1 MAGESEQKYGLT
13 HVDTERSMRHDVV
26 SLAGYSIRRGP
37 VPSHAIDSPVSAALA
52 PEFSSKR
59 DVRTPRKT
67 RDANLRARQ
76 VSPMAHIEVTMLNE
90 DKSKRSTPDKP
101 WARIPDGTKVRHT
114 SADGCEGFID
124 GLTEIVNSPKRNPDG
139 KTLYRLNVGTPH
151 RQLAAEADLLILL
164 DQEGLVQ
171 VMGKSVLEY
180 RRSVTEQLHH
190 TFDESR
196 FAKIG

>member
-1 MAGESEQKYGLT
+1 M
-13 HVDTERSMRHDVV
+13 
-26 SLAGYSIRRGP
+26 
-37 VPSHAIDSPVSAALA
+37 
-52 PEFSSKR
+52 F
-59 DVRTPRKT
+59 
-67 RDANLRARQ
+67 
-76 VSPMAHIEVTMLNE
+76 NE
-90 DKSKRSTPDKP
+90 DKPKGLTVEKP

-114 SADGCEGFID
+114 SDGHDGCDGFID

-139 KTLYRLNVGTPH
+139 KTLYRLNVGTPQ
-151 RQLAAEADLLILL
+151 RTLAAEADLLILL

-196 FAKIG
+196 FAKLG

>member
-1 MAGESEQKYGLT
+1 MLY
-13 HVDTERSMRHDVV
+13 DVV
-26 SLAGYSIRRGP
+26 SLAGYSIHRGRC
-37 VPSHAIDSPVSAALA
+37 PSHAIDSSVSAALA
-52 PEFSSKR
+52 PKFSSPSISR
-59 DVRTPRKT
+59 SDVRTLHRQRAKT
-67 RDANLRARQ
+67 HTSGNQ
-76 VSPMAHIEVTMLNE
+76 SPMTQIEVTMLNE
-90 DKSKRSTPDKP
+90 DKSKHAAEKP

-114 SADGCEGFID
+114 SDGHDGCDGFID
-124 GLTEIVNSPKRNPDG
+124 GLTEIVNSSKRNPDG
-139 KTLYRLNVGTPH
+139 KTLYRLNVGTPQ

>member
-1 MAGESEQKYGLT
+1 
-13 HVDTERSMRHDVV
+13 
-26 SLAGYSIRRGP
+26 
-37 VPSHAIDSPVSAALA
+37 
-52 PEFSSKR
+52 
-59 DVRTPRKT
+59 
-67 RDANLRARQ
+67 
-76 VSPMAHIEVTMLNE
+76 MLNE
-90 DKSKRSTPDKP
+90 DKSKRTAEKP
-101 WARIPDGTKVRHT
+101 WARIPDGTKVRYA
-114 SADGCEGFID
+114 SDGNDGCDGFVD

-139 KTLYRLNVGTPH
+139 KTLYRLNVGTPQ

-171 VMGKSVLEY
+171 VTGKSVLEY

>member
-1 MAGESEQKYGLT
+1 
-13 HVDTERSMRHDVV
+13 
-26 SLAGYSIRRGP
+26 
-37 VPSHAIDSPVSAALA
+37 
-52 PEFSSKR
+52 
-59 DVRTPRKT
+59 
-67 RDANLRARQ
+67 
-76 VSPMAHIEVTMLNE
+76 MLNE
-90 DKSKRSTPDKP
+90 DKSKRPTPEKP

-114 SADGCEGFID
+114 CDGHDGCDGFID

-139 KTLYRLNVGTPH
+139 KTLYRLNVGTPQ

>member
-1 MAGESEQKYGLT
+1 MT
-13 HVDTERSMRHDVV
+13 
-26 SLAGYSIRRGP
+26 
-37 VPSHAIDSPVSAALA
+37 
-52 PEFSSKR
+52 
-59 DVRTPRKT
+59 
-67 RDANLRARQ
+67 
-76 VSPMAHIEVTMLNE
+76 HIEVTMLNE
-90 DKSKRSTPDKP
+90 DKSKRPTPEKP

-114 SADGCEGFID
+114 CDGHDGCDGFID

-139 KTLYRLNVGTPH
+139 KTLYRLNVGTPQ